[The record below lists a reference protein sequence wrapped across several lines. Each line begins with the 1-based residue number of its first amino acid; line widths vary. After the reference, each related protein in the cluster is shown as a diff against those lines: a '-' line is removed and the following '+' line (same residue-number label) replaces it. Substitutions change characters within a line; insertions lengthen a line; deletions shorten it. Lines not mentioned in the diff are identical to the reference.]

1 MARHKTKIKTWV
13 KALIFLVVVGS
24 LSGLLYFKV
33 FNKETNTNKS
43 NTNNTNNNA
52 KPKEV
57 KETKKVYKLSMVM
70 GGDALIHSNVF
81 KDAQKSDGTFDFY
94 KQQKYVIDYIKQFDL
109 RYYNQET
116 IIGGDDR
123 GYSGYPRF
131 NTPSAFADT
140 MRDIGFNMVSLANN
154 HSMDQGVQGVLNSVN
169 YWKNTDVMWNGQA
182 DSEETRTNYI
192 IKEKNNITYAM
203 LSYTEHTNGLP
214 LPSDK
219 PYLVNVWDDEKVKA
233 DVEYLRDKV
242 DVLIVAMHW
251 GEEYTHVPT
260 QSERTKA
267 QFLADLGVDIV
278 IGAHP
283 HVVQPIEKIGNTV
296 IYYSLGN
303 YLSNQ
308 IEDYKRVGLLGTLN
322 ITKTVENGESKIEI
336 SDVGGALIFTW
347 RHVPSYSGHI
357 IIPFTNSE
365 IAKYLTNYES
375 NYEKFKNIVT
385 GGNDEYKIEP
395 LFSQIENTEG

>member
-1 MARHKTKIKTWV
+1 MARSKTRIKSWV
-13 KALIFLVVVGS
+13 KVLLFLIVIGL
-24 LSGLLYFKV
+24 LSGFLYFKV
-33 FNKETNTNKS
+33 FNKNSDSKVDNNKPD
-43 NTNNTNNNA
+43 NNT
-52 KPKEV
+52 KEE
-57 KETKKVYKLSMVM
+57 KKDTKKVYSLSLVM
-70 GGDALIHSNVF
+70 GGDALIHSNVY
-81 KDAQKSDGTFDFY
+81 KDAMNSDGSFDFY
-94 KQQKYVIDYIKQFDL
+94 KQQKYVADYIKSFDL

-233 DVEYLRDKV
+233 DVTYLRDKV

-260 QSERTKA
+260 QSQRTKA

-283 HVVQPIEKIGNTV
+283 HVVQPIEKINNTI

-308 IEDYKRVGLLGTLN
+308 IEDYKRVGLLGTLK
-322 ITKTVENGESKIEI
+322 ITKTVENGESNVEI
-336 SDVGGALIFTW
+336 GDIGGALIYTW
-347 RHVPSYSGHI
+347 RHLPSYTGHI
-357 IIPFTNSE
+357 IIPFTNPE
-365 IAKYLTNYES
+365 IAKYLTDYKGNY
-375 NYEKFKNIVT
+375 NKFKNIIT
-385 GGNDEYKIEP
+385 KDNPEYKIEP
-395 LFSQIENTEG
+395 LFDE

>member
-1 MARHKTKIKTWV
+1 MARSKTRIKSWV
-13 KALIFLVVVGS
+13 KVLLFLIVIGL
-24 LSGLLYFKV
+24 LSGFLYFKV
-33 FNKETNTNKS
+33 FNKSSNSKVDNNKPA
-43 NTNNTNNNA
+43 NNT
-52 KPKEV
+52 KEE
-57 KETKKVYKLSMVM
+57 KKDTKKVYSLSLVM
-70 GGDALIHSNVF
+70 GGDALIHSNVYR
-81 KDAQKSDGTFDFY
+81 DAMNSDGSFDFY
-94 KQQKYVIDYIKQFDL
+94 KQQKYVADYIKSFDL

-233 DVEYLRDKV
+233 DITYLRDKV

-260 QSERTKA
+260 QSQRTKA

-283 HVVQPIEKIGNTV
+283 HVVQPIEKINNTI

-308 IEDYKRVGLLGTLN
+308 IEDYKRVGLLGTLK
-322 ITKTVENGESKIEI
+322 ITKTVENGKSNVEI
-336 SDVGGALIFTW
+336 GDIGGALIYTW
-347 RHVPSYSGHI
+347 RHLPSYTGHI
-357 IIPFTNSE
+357 IIPFTNPE
-365 IAKYLTNYES
+365 IAKYLTDYKGNY
-375 NYEKFKNIVT
+375 NKFKNIIT
-385 GGNDEYKIEP
+385 QENPEYKIEP
-395 LFSQIENTEG
+395 LFDE

>member
-1 MARHKTKIKTWV
+1 MARSKTRIKSWV
-13 KALIFLVVVGS
+13 KVLLFLIVIGL
-24 LSGLLYFKV
+24 LSGFLYFKV
-33 FNKETNTNKS
+33 FNKSSNSKVDNNKPA
-43 NTNNTNNNA
+43 NNT
-52 KPKEV
+52 KEE
-57 KETKKVYKLSMVM
+57 KKDTKKVYSLSLVM
-70 GGDALIHSNVF
+70 GGDALIHSNVYR
-81 KDAQKSDGTFDFY
+81 DAMNSDGSFDFY
-94 KQQKYVIDYIKQFDL
+94 KQQKYVADYIKSFDL

-233 DVEYLRDKV
+233 DITYLRDKV

-260 QSERTKA
+260 QSQRTKA

-283 HVVQPIEKIGNTV
+283 HVVQPIEKINNTI

-308 IEDYKRVGLLGTLN
+308 IEDYKRVGLLGTLK
-322 ITKTVENGESKIEI
+322 ITKTVENGESNVEI
-336 SDVGGALIFTW
+336 GDIGGALIYTW
-347 RHVPSYSGHI
+347 RHLPSYTGHI
-357 IIPFTNSE
+357 IIPFTNPE
-365 IAKYLTNYES
+365 IAKYLTDYKGNY
-375 NYEKFKNIVT
+375 NKFKNIIT
-385 GGNDEYKIEP
+385 QENPEYKIEP
-395 LFSQIENTEG
+395 LFDE

>member
-1 MARHKTKIKTWV
+1 MAKSKVKIKSWV
-13 KALIFLVVVGS
+13 KVFFFLILLGA
-24 LSGLLYFKV
+24 LSGILYFKV
-33 FNKETNTNKS
+33 FSNPKS
-43 NTNNTNNNA
+43 TNNKGGKSSSAT
-52 KPKEV
+52 KEV
-57 KETKKVYKLSMVM
+57 KETKKVYTLSMVM
-70 GGDALIHSNVF
+70 GGDALIHSNVY
-81 KDAQKSDGTFDFY
+81 KDAMNSDGSFDFY
-94 KQQKYVIDYIKQFDL
+94 KQQKYISDYIKKFDL
-109 RYYNQET
+109 KYYNQET

-233 DVEYLRDKV
+233 DITYLRDKV

-283 HVVQPIEKIGNTV
+283 HVVQPIEKINNTIV
-296 IYYSLGN
+296 YYSLGN

-308 IEDYKRVGLLGTLN
+308 IEDYKRAGLLGTLN
-322 ITKTVENGESKIEI
+322 IVKTVENGESKVEI
-336 SDVGGALIFTW
+336 TDVGGAFIYTW
-347 RHVPSYSGHI
+347 RHLPSYTGHI

-365 IAKYLTNYES
+365 IAKYLS
-375 NYEKFKNIVT
+375 NYKSNYDKFKNIVT
-385 GGNDEYKIEP
+385 NGNPEYKIEP
-395 LFSQIENTEG
+395 LFDEQENTEA